1 MNSYT
6 EHAQGTSVFLHGACA
21 GRDPH
26 FYPYAQAHGVKCP
39 ALLAGAGCGFP
50 NRMPML
56 SSSPSGNK
64 PSSSLLSHLCLVS
77 LSLTARRT
85 LGVCLAFRQSV

>member
-1 MNSYT
+1 MLRSLVKSYT

-39 ALLAGAGCGFP
+39 CFTCWS
-50 NRMPML
+50 RMWLPKL
-56 SSSPSGNK
+56 DANCSPHPLQVIK
-64 PSSSLLSHLCLVS
+64 LPPLFCLIS
-77 LSLTARRT
+77 A
-85 LGVCLAFRQSV
+85 